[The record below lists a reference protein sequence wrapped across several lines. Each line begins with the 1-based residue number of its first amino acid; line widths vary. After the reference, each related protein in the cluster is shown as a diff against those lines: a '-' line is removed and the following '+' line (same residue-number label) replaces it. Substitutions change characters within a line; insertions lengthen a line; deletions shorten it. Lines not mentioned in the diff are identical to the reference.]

1 MALSRIHFVFRRRG
15 VVTWCA
21 MDALI
26 LSIGG
31 AAHERRAPRPVP
43 VRVGFT
49 LIELL
54 VALSIISLLLAILLP
69 ALSAGRQASQDLRC
83 KANLRNV
90 SMQFMLF
97 ADGSNTH
104 RGQSEALG
112 GQRFYIEDFQE
123 SVYQIDEFWSGD
135 PEEIESQPLD
145 GNAINMMCPSF
156 GSAKLDRRAGY
167 PCSAGAVGPQ
177 KNVSVGFNMRLH
189 RRTQEIDGVNYLRLT
204 QLTPGILQFPDVPL
218 LFDVDGQAAV
228 DAGTIPYYSAPPL
241 LDDSCVDA
249 YEDGAHW
256 FPSLRHRN
264 RINVAFIGGHVLSS
278 PEPVREPW
286 WKWGYQPPGS

>member
-1 MALSRIHFVFRRRG
+1 
-15 VVTWCA
+15 

-26 LSIGG
+26 RSIGHAG
-31 AAHERRAPRPVP
+31 GGRRTRKSSRSHVLCA
-43 VRVGFT
+43 GFT

-54 VALSIISLLLAILLP
+54 VALAVISLLLAILLP
-69 ALSAGRQASQDLRC
+69 ALSAGRQAAQDLMC
-83 KANLRNV
+83 KTNLRNV
-90 SMQFMLF
+90 SLSFMLF
-97 ADGSNTH
+97 ADGSNGNLGDST
-104 RGQSEALG
+104 SLG
-112 GQRFYIEDFQE
+112 GQRFFIEDFQE
-123 SVYQIDEFWSGD
+123 SIYQIDEFWSGD

-145 GNAINMMCPSF
+145 GIATSMMCPSLA
-156 GSAKLDRRAGY
+156 SARLDRRAGF

-189 RRTQEIDGVNYLRLT
+189 RRTQTIDGVNYLRLA
-204 QLTPGILQFPDVPL
+204 QLTPAILQFPDVPL
-218 LFDVDGQAAV
+218 LFDVDGKAAV
-228 DAGTIPYYSAPPL
+228 ESGTIPYYSAPPL
-241 LDDSCVDA
+241 LDDSCADA